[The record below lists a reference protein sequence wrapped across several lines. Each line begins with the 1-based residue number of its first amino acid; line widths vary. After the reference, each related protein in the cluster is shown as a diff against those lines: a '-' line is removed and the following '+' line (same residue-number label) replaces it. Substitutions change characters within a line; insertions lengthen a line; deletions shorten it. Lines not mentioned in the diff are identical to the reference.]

1 MIRHT
6 KNDVEC
12 RHLVMKNVSIFDVYR
27 VKMFHG
33 TEQDGYEA
41 AKIDA
46 DQANIMAIYNWRN
59 APTERK
65 FMSFLIKFEDSTP
78 EWIPWSADLDVSV
91 PYGEYVLRERPL
103 LFL

>member
-1 MIRHT
+1 
-6 KNDVEC
+6 
-12 RHLVMKNVSIFDVYR
+12 MKNVCIFNVSR

-46 DQANIMAIYNWRN
+46 DHAIIVVIYIWRN

-65 FMSFLIKFEDSTP
+65 FMDFLIKLKNRTTE
-78 EWIPWSADLDVSV
+78 
-91 PYGEYVLRERPL
+91 
-103 LFL
+103 